1 MNEATL
7 PRYKKIYFLD
17 SMNNIDTAIA
27 KGELL
32 INFFKDK
39 LQLPGYEAV
48 LLPSSDQI
56 DGWNCGLFTI
66 LNATIFLKSI
76 FEGRFDP
83 DGLLQR
89 KPRAF
94 TPWEKDSMRLIVQRV
109 LLGTEKV
116 GSLLQ
121 WV

>member
-1 MNEATL
+1 
-7 PRYKKIYFLD
+7 
-17 SMNNIDTAIA
+17 MNNIDTAIA

-83 DGLLQR
+83 DGLLRR